1 MKTPILRE
9 DGDMKCLK
17 IEDNK
22 GSYSLDGQNF
32 KAIDEIDKNDL
43 LKLLDLALGEE
54 FEMDEYKQESIGNQ
68 AHQIIDK
75 FIYEKFKELNDNRT
89 RFKDESHA
97 QYKEAIEKYS

>member
-1 MKTPILRE
+1 MKIPILKE
-9 DGDMKCLK
+9 DWDMKCLK

-22 GSYSLDGQNF
+22 GSYSVDGENF

-43 LKLLDLALGEE
+43 LKLLNLALGEE

-68 AHQIIDK
+68 AHQIIYK
-75 FIYEKFKELNDNRT
+75 NIYERFKELNNNRT

-97 QYKEAIEKYS
+97 QYKEAVEKYS